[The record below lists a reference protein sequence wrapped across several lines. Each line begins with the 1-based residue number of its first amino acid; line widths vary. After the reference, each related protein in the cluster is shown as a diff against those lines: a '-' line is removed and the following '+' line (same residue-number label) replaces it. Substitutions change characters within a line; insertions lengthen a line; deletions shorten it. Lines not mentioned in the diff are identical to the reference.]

1 MEQGIKLEPKF
12 FTGDELDKLYDIA
25 NQQLKEVNYYH
36 WVNKTKPDDIVTM
49 LDHVEF
55 IFIDN
60 TSICFSASEL
70 CDAIELYDFDFD
82 ATNKD
87 LFDTFEGDL
96 YVRKTPKSEEQIWQ
110 QLMQLDIS
118 EVLLEANE
126 KNKFFSDKIT
136 LKFGH
141 EKMVIQVTPTVLVV
155 KVG

>member
-136 LKFGH
+136 LKFGR
-141 EKMVIQVTPTVLVV
+141 EKMVIQVTPTGLVV
-155 KVG
+155 KLG